1 MQKTNNNLLVF
12 LLLISTTGIAQK
24 NELFINYI
32 NTYKDL
38 AITEMKRTGVPA
50 AITLAQ
56 GILESGAGNSELV
69 LASNNHF
76 GIKCKSYWKGET
88 VKHDDDE
95 KGECFRKY
103 PSPEDSYKDHSDF
116 LKNGQRYAFL
126 FSLEPTDYIGWS
138 NGLQKAGYATNP
150 KYPQSLVKLI
160 EDYNL
165 QNYTLLA
172 IGNASDMNA
181 DNAHKGI
188 GGFKSMGAIF
198 SSGEKASQENVPEK
212 MVKVKPVTNN
222 FPEGQFKINDTKVV
236 FVKKG
241 TSYLSIAKQYDIDLS
256 KIFEFNEIQRDEI
269 TNADQLIYLQRKRKT
284 GNNEY
289 HAVQPGESLHDIA
302 QKEAIR
308 IESLQE
314 LNWLKEEDKPA
325 VGEKLS
331 LRSKSHS
338 IPKLAVK
345 ENYSL
350 VPAST
355 KHGSN

>member
-1 MQKTNNNLLVF
+1 MQKTKNYLAAF
-12 LLLISTTGIAQK
+12 LLLISTAGMAQK
-24 NELFINYI
+24 SDLVTKYI

-38 AITEMKRTGVPA
+38 AISEMKRTNVPA
-50 AITLAQ
+50 SITLAQ

-103 PSPEDSYKDHSDF
+103 PTPEDSYKDHSDF

-126 FSLEPTDYIGWS
+126 FTLEPTDYQGWA
-138 NGLQKAGYATNP
+138 NGLKKAGYATSP
-150 KYPQSLVKLI
+150 KYPQSLIRLI

-165 QNYTLLA
+165 QDYTLLA
-172 IGNASDMNA
+172 MENVSDLNE
-181 DNAHKGI
+181 DSVHKGI
-188 GGFKSMGAIF
+188 GGFKSMSAIF
-198 SSGEKASQENVPEK
+198 SSGEKASEENMLEK
-212 MVKVKPVTNN
+212 TVMVKPVTTNY
-222 FPEGQFKINDTKVV
+222 PEGHFKINDTKVV
-236 FVKKG
+236 FVKQG
-241 TSYLSIAKQYDIDLS
+241 TSYLSIAKQYEIDLS
-256 KIFEFNEIQRDEI
+256 KIFEFNEIQHDEI
-269 TNADQLIYLQRKRKT
+269 VNKDQLIYLQRKRKT
-284 GNNEY
+284 GNNAY
-289 HAVQPGESLHDIA
+289 HAVLPGETLHDIA
-302 QKEAIR
+302 QQEAIR
-308 IESLQE
+308 LESLLE
-314 LNWLKEEDKPA
+314 LNWLKDEEKPA

-338 IPKLAVK
+338 MPKLAVK

-350 VPAST
+350 VPASV